1 MAMRK
6 AVAIGSAAAI
16 LSAHVIGMGGRH
28 EPATSLFLSAQA
40 SDVLTFA
47 GLAVSKGIPTAF
59 VGPAGARSLPAR
71 AAVQAIDPR
80 DGDIAAVASAFN
92 IAHRDYHASLSA
104 TGVLNIEE
112 AKPPAQV
119 EALLSKTSTAFQV
132 DRLPAFAA
140 IWKVGDLLARAPDT
154 GGGVAGN
161 GPPDCPDRI
170 PVSIRL
176 TRPTPRD
183 ILNEIASQTQ
193 TGWMLLYDLDA
204 PSDKL
209 QLGMLCRH
217 AGESMM
223 FTVRGW

>member
-1 MAMRK
+1 MLK
-6 AVAIGSAAAI
+6 AFAIVATAAVVSTHAVDRG
-16 LSAHVIGMGGRH
+16 LQ
-28 EPATSLFLSAQA
+28 EPSTSLFLSAQA
-40 SDVLTFA
+40 SDVLTFV
-47 GLAVSKGIPTAF
+47 GLAVSKGVPTGF
-59 VGPAGARSLPAR
+59 VGSAGARRLPVK

-92 IAHRDYHASLSA
+92 IAHRDYHASVSA
-104 TGVLNIEE
+104 LGILNIE
-112 AKPPAQV
+112 AAQPPAQV
-119 EALLSKTSTAFQV
+119 EALLSKAGAAFQV
-132 DRLPAFAA
+132 DRTPAFAA
-140 IWKVGDLLARAPDT
+140 IWKVGDLLARVPAT

-176 TRPTPRD
+176 AQPSPRD
-183 ILNEIASQTQ
+183 VLNEIARQTQ
-193 TGWMLLYDLDA
+193 TGWLLLYDLDA